1 MQLDS
6 SLISE
11 SGESVRFTEKSD
23 LSTEIASETD
33 QEKCDPASC
42 PEADPSAV
50 PPVEARPFCNQKACV
65 AACPAE
71 RPDTNDDKICDQ
83 DLSQILKRPHR
94 TICGKF
100 DEFKYD

>member
-11 SGESVRFTEKSD
+11 SGESARFTEKSD

-42 PEADPSAV
+42 AA
-50 PPVEARPFCNQKACV
+50 ANAATPFCNQKVCL

-83 DLSQILKRPHR
+83 DLSEILKRPHR

-100 DEFKYD
+100 DEFKYN

>member
-11 SGESVRFTEKSD
+11 SGESARFTEKSD

-42 PEADPSAV
+42 AA
-50 PPVEARPFCNQKACV
+50 ATPFCNQKVCL

-83 DLSQILKRPHR
+83 DLSEILKRPHR

-100 DEFKYD
+100 DEFKYN